1 MKKDIYKFSC
11 SLDKN
16 LLMMMYVK
24 SKNIVFVVM
33 MICLPSFIYAQSQS
47 KDQVMTDK
55 EIRSACE
62 KNLPKMWKELQTIER
77 DDVPIV
83 FNAQMHGPGRAKGK
97 VMELNPEFFI
107 KKNLEYPEDRLLIV
121 IVHEYGHI
129 LFNRIKDDKVE
140 NLSMFDKKIEN
151 EYQAFKYSVEW
162 ASEYAKNGDK
172 GPLEQVITN
181 LKSRAASGKEDDPH
195 THAIKRLMGEP
206 VWKKA
211 EEILISKQAV
221 N

>member
-1 MKKDIYKFSC
+1 
-11 SLDKN
+11 
-16 LLMMMYVK
+16 
-24 SKNIVFVVM
+24 M
-33 MICLPSFIYAQSQS
+33 MIMICFPFFTYAQSQS
-47 KDQVMTDK
+47 KDQVITDK

-62 KNLPKMWKELQTIER
+62 KNLPKMWKELQTIEG

-83 FNAQMHGPGRAKGK
+83 FNAQMRGPGRAKGK

-107 KKNLEYPEDRLLIV
+107 KKNLEFPEDRLLIV

-129 LFNRIKDDKVE
+129 LFNRIKE
-140 NLSMFDKKIEN
+140 NKPDSLSLFDKHVEN

-162 ASEYAKNGDK
+162 ASEYAKKGDK

-181 LKSRAASGKEDDPH
+181 LKSRASNGKDDDPH
-195 THAIKRLMGEP
+195 IPAIKRLIAEP
-206 VWKKA
+206 LWKKA
-211 EEILISKQAV
+211 EEMLISKQSP